1 MPRDAS
7 DSPAA
12 QALRQAGF
20 VKCPS
25 WWITQ
30 DQLELIEYLARQN
43 LEQINRI
50 KEKAK
55 QCTNSAREKLRQ

>member
-25 WWITQ
+25 WWITAEQ
-30 DQLELIEYLARQN
+30 FQLLEYMARQN
-43 LEQINRI
+43 LDEINRI
-50 KEKAK
+50 KDRIN
-55 QCTNSAREKLRQ
+55 QCTNSARAKSRR

>member
-1 MPRDAS
+1 MPRDAGNS
-7 DSPAA
+7 QAA

-25 WWITQ
+25 WWVRQ

-43 LEQINRI
+43 LDEINRI
-50 KEKAK
+50 KDREK
-55 QCTNSAREKLRQ
+55 QCTNYARAKSRR

>member
-12 QALRQAGF
+12 RALRQAGF

-43 LEQINRI
+43 LDQINRI
-50 KEKAK
+50 KDREK
-55 QCTNSAREKLRQ
+55 QCTNSARAKLRQ

>member
-43 LEQINRI
+43 LDQIKSI

-55 QCTNSAREKLRQ
+55 QCTNSARAKSRQ

>member
-1 MPRDAS
+1 MSRDAN

-12 QALRQAGF
+12 RALRQSGF

-43 LEQINRI
+43 LDEINRI
-50 KEKAK
+50 KDREK
-55 QCTNSAREKLRQ
+55 QCTSYARAKLRQ

>member
-1 MPRDAS
+1 MSREIS

-12 QALRQAGF
+12 RALRQAGF

-43 LEQINRI
+43 LDEINRI
-50 KEKAK
+50 KDREK
-55 QCTNSAREKLRQ
+55 QCTNSARAR

>member
-43 LEQINRI
+43 LDEINRI
-50 KEKAK
+50 KDRIN
-55 QCTNSAREKLRQ
+55 QCTSYARAKSRQ

>member
-1 MPRDAS
+1 MSRETS

-12 QALRQAGF
+12 RALRQAGF

-55 QCTNSAREKLRQ
+55 QCTSYARER

>member
-1 MPRDAS
+1 MSREMS

-12 QALRQAGF
+12 RALRQAGF

-43 LEQINRI
+43 LDEINRI
-50 KEKAK
+50 KDREK
-55 QCTNSAREKLRQ
+55 QCTNSARAKLRQ

>member
-1 MPRDAS
+1 MSRDAS

-12 QALRQAGF
+12 RALRQAGF

-25 WWITQ
+25 WWVRE

-43 LEQINRI
+43 LDQINRI
-50 KEKAK
+50 KDREK
-55 QCTNSAREKLRQ
+55 QCTNSARER

>member
-25 WWITQ
+25 WWITAEQ
-30 DQLELIEYLARQN
+30 FQLLEYMARQN
-43 LEQINRI
+43 LDEINRI
-50 KEKAK
+50 KDREK
-55 QCTNSAREKLRQ
+55 QCTNSARAKSRQ

>member
-1 MPRDAS
+1 MSRDAS

-12 QALRQAGF
+12 RALRQAGF

-43 LEQINRI
+43 LDQINSI

-55 QCTNSAREKLRQ
+55 QCTSYARAKLRQ

>member
-1 MPRDAS
+1 MS
-7 DSPAA
+7 DSPAGR
-12 QALRQAGF
+12 ALRQAGF

-43 LEQINRI
+43 LDEINRI
-50 KEKAK
+50 KDREK
-55 QCTNSAREKLRQ
+55 QCTSYARAK

>member
-1 MPRDAS
+1 MPREAS

-12 QALRQAGF
+12 RALRQAGF

-25 WWITQ
+25 WWVRE

-43 LEQINRI
+43 LDQINRI
-50 KEKAK
+50 KEKVK
-55 QCTNSAREKLRQ
+55 QCTSSAREKLRR

>member
-1 MPRDAS
+1 MSRDAS

-43 LEQINRI
+43 LDEINRI
-50 KEKAK
+50 KDREK
-55 QCTNSAREKLRQ
+55 QCTSYAREKLRQ

>member
-1 MPRDAS
+1 MPREMS

-12 QALRQAGF
+12 RALRQAGF

-43 LEQINRI
+43 LDEINRI
-50 KEKAK
+50 KDREK
-55 QCTNSAREKLRQ
+55 QCTSYARER

>member
-1 MPRDAS
+1 MSREMS

-25 WWITQ
+25 WWITAEQ
-30 DQLELIEYLARQN
+30 FQLLEYMARQN
-43 LEQINRI
+43 LDEINRI
-50 KEKAK
+50 KDREK
-55 QCTNSAREKLRQ
+55 QCTNSARAK

>member
-1 MPRDAS
+1 MSRDAS

-12 QALRQAGF
+12 RALRQAGF

-25 WWITQ
+25 WWVRE

-43 LEQINRI
+43 LDEINRI
-50 KEKAK
+50 KDRIN
-55 QCTNSAREKLRQ
+55 QCTSSARAR

>member
-1 MPRDAS
+1 MS

-12 QALRQAGF
+12 RALRQAGF

-43 LEQINRI
+43 LDEINRI
-50 KEKAK
+50 KDREK
-55 QCTNSAREKLRQ
+55 QCTSYARER

>member
-1 MPRDAS
+1 MSREMS

-43 LEQINRI
+43 LEEINRI

-55 QCTNSAREKLRQ
+55 QCTSYARAKSRQ

>member
-30 DQLELIEYLARQN
+30 DQLELIEYMARQN
-43 LEQINRI
+43 LEEINRI

-55 QCTNSAREKLRQ
+55 QCTSYARAKLRR

>member
-1 MPRDAS
+1 MSREAS

-12 QALRQAGF
+12 RALRQAGF

-25 WWITQ
+25 WWVRE

-55 QCTNSAREKLRQ
+55 QCTSYARAK

>member
-1 MPRDAS
+1 MSRDAS

-25 WWITQ
+25 WWITAEQ
-30 DQLELIEYLARQN
+30 FQLLEYMARQN
-43 LEQINRI
+43 LDEINRI
-50 KEKAK
+50 KDRIN
-55 QCTNSAREKLRQ
+55 QCTSYARAK

>member
-1 MPRDAS
+1 MSREIS

-12 QALRQAGF
+12 RALRQAGF

-43 LEQINRI
+43 LDEINRI
-50 KEKAK
+50 KDREK
-55 QCTNSAREKLRQ
+55 QCTSYARAK

>member
-1 MPRDAS
+1 MPREDS
-7 DSPAA
+7 DSRAA
-12 QALRQAGF
+12 RALRQAGF

-43 LEQINRI
+43 LDEINRI
-50 KEKAK
+50 KDREK
-55 QCTNSAREKLRQ
+55 QCTNSARAKLRQ

>member
-43 LEQINRI
+43 LDQINSIKDRI
-50 KEKAK
+50 N
-55 QCTNSAREKLRQ
+55 QCTSYAREKLRQ

>member
-1 MPRDAS
+1 MSRDAS

-12 QALRQAGF
+12 RALRQAGF

-43 LEQINRI
+43 LDEINRI
-50 KEKAK
+50 KDREK
-55 QCTNSAREKLRQ
+55 QCTSYARAK

>member
-1 MPRDAS
+1 MSRDAS

-12 QALRQAGF
+12 RALRQAGF

-43 LEQINRI
+43 LDEINRI
-50 KEKAK
+50 KDREK
-55 QCTNSAREKLRQ
+55 QCTRYARAK

>member
-1 MPRDAS
+1 MSREAS

-12 QALRQAGF
+12 RALRQAGF

-25 WWITQ
+25 WWVRE

-43 LEQINRI
+43 LEEINRI
-50 KEKAK
+50 KDRIN
-55 QCTNSAREKLRQ
+55 QCTSYARAK

>member
-1 MPRDAS
+1 MSRDAS

-12 QALRQAGF
+12 RALRQAGF

-55 QCTNSAREKLRQ
+55 QCTSYAREKLRQ